1 MTHTRHI
8 IFLLLFV
15 ISSTTPNIDTSNSPS
30 DKPKSSE
37 KTINNENLKKSFH
50 QKKNP
55 KIFTEEDVAE
65 MELVFKNSPKKAQNI
80 VDHLKKCIH
89 SPYHQ
94 DNKLAIFFGDS
105 ESDNKEMAQAIA
117 YRMYQQGWNIEIFSG
132 ESLFGKNSDHTAIKL
147 ANALNNIETLNEPT
161 LIVFFDLD
169 QPLAYHHD
177 QYRNPELTNTSSW
190 NVPREK
196 SHYAELTNIVFW
208 NFLHR
213 QRSNE
218 KLFLIGTMNDI
229 QELPKDTKNNII
241 MNIIEFPSHS

>member
-1 MTHTRHI
+1 MHTHRI
-8 IFLLLFV
+8 VLLLLFV
-15 ISSTTPNIDTSNSPS
+15 IGSTTPNTETNNSSS
-30 DKPKSSE
+30 DKSDIPE
-37 KTINNENLKKSFH
+37 KTIKNENLKKSFH

-55 KIFTEEDVAE
+55 KIFSEKDVVE
-65 MELVFKNSPKKAQNI
+65 MELAFENSPKKAQHI
-80 VDHLKKCIH
+80 VDYLKKCIH

-105 ESDNKEMAQAIA
+105 ESDNKEMAGAIA
-117 YRMYQQGWNIEIFSG
+117 YKMYQQGWNIEIFSG
-132 ESLFGKNSDHTAIKL
+132 QSLFGKNSDHTAIKL

-177 QYRNPELTNTSSW
+177 QYRDPELTNTASW

-196 SHYAELTNIVFW
+196 SHYPELANLVFL
-208 NFLHR
+208 NFLFR

-218 KLFLIGTMNDI
+218 KFFLIGTMNDI
-229 QELPKDTKNNII
+229 QELPKDTKKNII